1 MEPQTAIAQL
11 TWYFQRAESECGNR
25 TTMGAHL
32 AMQQAGLTFSG
43 TRGDAESN
51 AASRLDR
58 WLDENADNGETLLR
72 SVLQRLRQL
81 PVLHRCVLEAAYGDV
96 RPVGDGADAPSV
108 TLACATDEAE
118 DAYTKAGT
126 TKTRREWLNE
136 LCAGKSVTE
145 TLRRIVAE
153 ARMMRAAALKAYCET
168 KLAEDDDVKRAE
180 AWADMDRD
188 ERIRLETLE
197 EFADAAAPWHDQM
210 LYGHGIHVDDRGPVE
225 PERVVVWKCKECG
238 EGFPVVIHAEEG
250 GRPKE
255 YCSDKCA
262 QEAEKELHR
271 ERQKAYR
278 ERQKATRQAA

>member
-1 MEPQTAIAQL
+1 MDPQTAIAQL

-32 AMQQAGLTFSG
+32 AMQEAGLTFSG
-43 TRGDAESN
+43 VRGDAEAN

-58 WLDENADNGETLLR
+58 WLAENADGDETLLR
-72 SVLQRLRQL
+72 SVLQRLQQL
-81 PVLHRCVLEAAYGDV
+81 PVLHRCVLEAAYADV

-118 DAYTKAGT
+118 DAYAKAGT

-197 EFADAAAPWHDQM
+197 EFAEAAAPWHDQM
-210 LYGHGIHVDDRGPVE
+210 LYGHGMHVDDCGPSE
-225 PERVVVWKCKECG
+225 RERVVVWRCKGCG
-238 EGFPVVIHAEEG
+238 TDFPTVVHPAEG
-250 GRPKE
+250 GRPQE
-255 YCSDKCA
+255 YCSKKCKNRSDQRA
-262 QEAEKELHR
+262 HR
-271 ERQKAYR
+271 ERLR
-278 ERQKATRQAA
+278 AAPAAA